1 MSRRRTISTI
11 LIFVAIAVAG
21 FIFGRAV
28 LPRLILRNMEKKM
41 ESSESLWDPGQN
53 PNQNPDQNQ
62 KPALVVASNGSA
74 TKPVDVTAALAE
86 GKPEGKPDGAY
97 EALEQDPSETQQDAS
112 QDTGHDAGFFSDP
125 EDFLVYVDVTGQVV
139 KITKDQEVLKEMIAS
154 TGMEGHE
161 TPLGIFEIQNR
172 GTWFFSDKYKQGAK
186 YWVSFRDW
194 GLYLF
199 HSVAMD
205 ENQQVI
211 PEEEA
216 KLGQRASHG
225 CIRLKIEDAKWIY
238 DNVPEKT
245 KVVVHR

>member
-11 LIFVAIAVAG
+11 LIFAAIAVAG
-21 FIFGRAV
+21 FILGRLV
-28 LPRLILRNMEKKM
+28 LPRIILRNMEKKM
-41 ESSESLWDPGQN
+41 EVSEFLWHTGQN
-53 PNQNPDQNQ
+53 ANRDQNQ
-62 KPALVVASNGSA
+62 KPALVAALNGSA
-74 TKPVDVTAALAE
+74 PKPVDVTAALAE
-86 GKPEGKPDGAY
+86 RKPDGAY
-97 EALEQDPSETQQDAS
+97 EALEQHSSETQEDAS
-112 QDTGHDAGFFSDP
+112 QDTGFPVNP
-125 EDFLVYVDVTGQVV
+125 EDILVDVDVTEQIV
-139 KITKDQEVLKEMIAS
+139 KIIKDQEVLKEMIAS

-216 KLGQRASHG
+216 KLGQPASHG
-225 CIRLKIEDAKWIY
+225 CIRLKIEDARWIY

>member
-21 FIFGRAV
+21 FILGRLV
-28 LPRLILRNMEKKM
+28 LPRIILRNMEKKM
-41 ESSESLWDPGQN
+41 EVSEFLWHTGQN
-53 PNQNPDQNQ
+53 ANRDQNQ
-62 KPALVVASNGSA
+62 KPALVAALNGSA
-74 TKPVDVTAALAE
+74 PKPVDVTAALAE
-86 GKPEGKPDGAY
+86 RKPDGAY
-97 EALEQDPSETQQDAS
+97 EALEQDPSETQEDAS
-112 QDTGHDAGFFSDP
+112 QDTGFPVNP
-125 EDFLVYVDVTGQVV
+125 EDILVDVDVTEQIV
-139 KITKDQEVLKEMIAS
+139 KIIKDQEVLKEMIAS

-216 KLGQRASHG
+216 KLGQPASHG
-225 CIRLKIEDAKWIY
+225 CIRLKIEDARWIY

>member
-1 MSRRRTISTI
+1 
-11 LIFVAIAVAG
+11 
-21 FIFGRAV
+21 
-28 LPRLILRNMEKKM
+28 
-41 ESSESLWDPGQN
+41 
-53 PNQNPDQNQ
+53 
-62 KPALVVASNGSA
+62 
-74 TKPVDVTAALAE
+74 
-86 GKPEGKPDGAY
+86 
-97 EALEQDPSETQQDAS
+97 
-112 QDTGHDAGFFSDP
+112 
-125 EDFLVYVDVTGQVV
+125 
-139 KITKDQEVLKEMIAS
+139 MIAS

-216 KLGQRASHG
+216 KLGQPASHG
-225 CIRLKIEDAKWIY
+225 CIRLKIEDARWIY

>member
-11 LIFVAIAVAG
+11 LIFAAIAVAG
-21 FIFGRAV
+21 FILGRLV
-28 LPRLILRNMEKKM
+28 LPRIILRNMEKKM
-41 ESSESLWDPGQN
+41 EVSEFLWHTGQN
-53 PNQNPDQNQ
+53 ANRDQNQ
-62 KPALVVASNGSA
+62 KPALVAALNGSA
-74 TKPVDVTAALAE
+74 PKPVDVTAALAE
-86 GKPEGKPDGAY
+86 RKPDGSL
-97 EALEQDPSETQQDAS
+97 ALEQDSSETQEDAS
-112 QDTGHDAGFFSDP
+112 QDTGFPVNP
-125 EDFLVYVDVTGQVV
+125 EDILVDVDVTEQIV
-139 KITKDQEVLKEMIAS
+139 KIIKDQEVLKEMIAS

-216 KLGQRASHG
+216 KLGQPASHG
-225 CIRLKIEDAKWIY
+225 CIRLKIEDARWIY

>member
-21 FIFGRAV
+21 FILGRLV
-28 LPRLILRNMEKKM
+28 LPRIILRNMEKKM
-41 ESSESLWDPGQN
+41 EVSEFLWHTGQN
-53 PNQNPDQNQ
+53 ANRDQNQ
-62 KPALVVASNGSA
+62 KPALLAALNGSA
-74 TKPVDVTAALAE
+74 PKPVDVTAALAE
-86 GKPEGKPDGAY
+86 RKPDGAY
-97 EALEQDPSETQQDAS
+97 EALEQDPSETQEDAS
-112 QDTGHDAGFFSDP
+112 QDTGFPVNP
-125 EDFLVYVDVTGQVV
+125 EDILVDVDVTEQIV
-139 KITKDQEVLKEMIAS
+139 KIIKDQEVLKEMIAS

-161 TPLGIFEIQNR
+161 TPIGIFEIQNR

-216 KLGQRASHG
+216 KLGQPASHG
-225 CIRLKIEDAKWIY
+225 CIRLKIEDARWIY

>member
-11 LIFVAIAVAG
+11 LIFAAIAVAG
-21 FIFGRAV
+21 FILGRLV
-28 LPRLILRNMEKKM
+28 LPRIILRNMEKKM
-41 ESSESLWDPGQN
+41 EVSEFLWHTGQN
-53 PNQNPDQNQ
+53 ANRDQNQ
-62 KPALVVASNGSA
+62 KPALVAALNGSA
-74 TKPVDVTAALAE
+74 PKPVDVTAALAE
-86 GKPEGKPDGAY
+86 RKPDGAY
-97 EALEQDPSETQQDAS
+97 EALEQDSSETQEDAS
-112 QDTGHDAGFFSDP
+112 QDTGFPVNP
-125 EDFLVYVDVTGQVV
+125 EDILVDVDVTEQIV
-139 KITKDQEVLKEMIAS
+139 KIIKDQEVLKEMIAS

-161 TPLGIFEIQNR
+161 TPIGIFEIQNR

-216 KLGQRASHG
+216 KLGQPASHG
-225 CIRLKIEDAKWIY
+225 CIRLKIEDARWIY

>member
-1 MSRRRTISTI
+1 
-11 LIFVAIAVAG
+11 
-21 FIFGRAV
+21 
-28 LPRLILRNMEKKM
+28 MEVPL
-41 ESSESLWDPGQN
+41 SL
-53 PNQNPDQNQ
+53 
-62 KPALVVASNGSA
+62 
-74 TKPVDVTAALAE
+74 DVTAALAE
-86 GKPEGKPDGAY
+86 RKPDGAT
-97 EALEQDPSETQQDAS
+97 SSRTRFIETQEDAS
-112 QDTGHDAGFFSDP
+112 QDTGFPVNP
-125 EDFLVYVDVTGQVV
+125 EDILVDVDVTEQIV
-139 KITKDQEVLKEMIAS
+139 KIIKDQEVLKEMIAS

-216 KLGQRASHG
+216 KLGQPASHG
-225 CIRLKIEDAKWIY
+225 CIRLKIEDARWIY